1 MVRWEAPPAHRCLY
15 EGAGP
20 WLPSAG
26 DDAGNPPPRQKGSS
40 VRGSPSVCVPGT
52 PVMSVLLPEDEVR
65 PGFGSRG
72 WKACWLWKVGPSR
85 RLRSGEEL
93 QRTCGPPGNSS
104 PASRL
109 CCSTGFRATATGGRV
124 QSFLSPF
131 SRSCGPGLAGL
142 VVGTWAED
150 GGRKEESK

>member
-1 MVRWEAPPAHRCLY
+1 M
-15 EGAGP
+15 
-20 WLPSAG
+20 
-26 DDAGNPPPRQKGSS
+26 
-40 VRGSPSVCVPGT
+40 CVPGT
-52 PVMSVLLPEDEVR
+52 PVMSVPLPEDEVR

-150 GGRKEESK
+150 GGRKEDQHPCAQVRAHARARAHTHTHGAEINSIHTCLHASISVQLLEMEL